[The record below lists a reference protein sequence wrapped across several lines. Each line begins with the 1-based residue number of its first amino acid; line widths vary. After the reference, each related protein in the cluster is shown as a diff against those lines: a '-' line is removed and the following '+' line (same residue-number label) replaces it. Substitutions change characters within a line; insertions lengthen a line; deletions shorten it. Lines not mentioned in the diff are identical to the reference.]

1 VNASEI
7 GTGTE
12 TETET
17 GKETGRGKGKER
29 PAPPWRTQWVLV
41 RVPFLTTSANA
52 NAIVWKARCI
62 IAIVTAIVTVEGLVH
77 IRHHS
82 LPLRPRFHRFVNPV
96 RVRQ

>member
-7 GTGTE
+7 GTGKE

-17 GKETGRGKGKER
+17 GKEIGRGRGKGKER

-62 IAIVTAIVTVEGLVH
+62 IAIVTVEGLVH
-77 IRHHS
+77 IRLRS
-82 LPLRPRFHRFVNPV
+82 LPLRPRFRRFVNPV